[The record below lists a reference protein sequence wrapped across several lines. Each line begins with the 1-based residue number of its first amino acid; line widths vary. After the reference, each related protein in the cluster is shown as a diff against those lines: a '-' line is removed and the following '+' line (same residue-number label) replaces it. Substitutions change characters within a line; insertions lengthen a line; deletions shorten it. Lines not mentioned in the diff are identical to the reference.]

1 MRFAHPAFL
10 LLLALLPILFYYSAW
25 GPGGRAA
32 RLRFSSRRLLRGAR
46 SSALQHLALAPA
58 VLRVAALALFAVAL
72 ARPQLVHR
80 SEEVLTKG
88 IDIVLTLDISGSMK
102 AEDFQPLNRL
112 NVAKDVIAQ
121 FVRARRNDR
130 LALVVFAGEAFTQVP
145 LTLDYDM
152 LVQVLD
158 DVKMGYIPDGT
169 AIGMGIAESAERLR
183 KSDAKSKVVILLTD
197 GENNKGAID
206 PKTAAEMARALG
218 IKVYTIGVG
227 KEGGA
232 PIPIEGFFGTKTYL
246 RNPDGSIY
254 LTQLNDEA
262 LTEIAER
269 TGAKYFRATD
279 AAGLRNIYATIDKL
293 EKSEIKTK
301 RFEEYTEVFGWLLA
315 PALLLL
321 ATEALLANTR
331 LLKAP

>member
-1 MRFAHPAFL
+1 
-10 LLLALLPILFYYSAW
+10 
-25 GPGGRAA
+25 
-32 RLRFSSRRLLRGAR
+32 
-46 SSALQHLALAPA
+46 SSALRHLALAPA
-58 VLRVAALALFAVAL
+58 VLRVTALALFAAAL

-158 DVKMGYIPDGT
+158 EVKMGYIPDGT

-218 IKVYTIGVG
+218 VKVYTIGVG

-246 RNPDGSIY
+246 RNPDGSVY

-269 TGAKYFRATD
+269 TGATYFRATD
-279 AAGLRNIYATIDKL
+279 AAGLRSIYATIDKL

-301 RFEEYTEVFGWLLA
+301 RFEEYTEVFGWLLG